1 MTLTILR
8 VYSLKLETCLY
19 QRFPCFLSV
28 TKEEGTPLPIKGSEH
43 LYKGSE
49 NHSFFSLQGLHSALP
64 FSAASSVPMTISYSL
79 KKFYQK
85 TIPSP
90 KLPQLP
96 LCLSTHLIWSSQFL
110 LQKLAFCSSSL
121 GHNMSLIFPLC
132 IWSLSRRIILGLL
145 SVST

>member
-1 MTLTILR
+1 MTLTILT

-19 QRFPCFLSV
+19 QRFPCLLSV
-28 TKEEGTPLPIKGSEH
+28 TKEEGYRLPIKGSEH

-49 NHSFFSLQGLHSALP
+49 NHSFLPLQAYIQLFRFLLHLQSL
-64 FSAASSVPMTISYSL
+64 MTISYSL
-79 KKFYQK
+79 KKLYQK

-96 LCLSTHLIWSSQFL
+96 LCLSTRLIWSSQFL

-121 GHNMSLIFPLC
+121 GHNMFLIFPLC
-132 IWSLSRRIILGLL
+132 IWSLSRRIIWGLL